1 MDIGVGVG
9 LFPAQHRK
17 QMRQRHQEW
26 PQNLALVGMNPS
38 CLQKSATRIDYPGK
52 TAYLRCTC
60 CIVCSANRTQDHCI
74 CESKT
79 DSAWCHYPGYGA
91 QHYLLGRLTMRLHN
105 WRGIFGNA
113 DDSSE
118 IFVKALEDEFEEVET
133 HI

>member
-79 DSAWCHYPGYGA
+79 SLDSKGT
-91 QHYLLGRLTMRLHN
+91 LLGATILAMEHN
-105 WRGIFGNA
+105 TTCWG
-113 DDSSE
+113 
-118 IFVKALEDEFEEVET
+118 V
-133 HI
+133 